1 MQEVE
6 SIKNVIFY
14 AFNFSAIREKNFS
27 LVYLA
32 SQENWAGS
40 PEAGQQVLLHKHL
53 QFPVGALAALGHELV
68 HHGDWQ
74 PSKWNTDISPS
85 RIWDGFWATA
95 G

>member
-14 AFNFSAIREKNFS
+14 AFIFSTVREKNFS

-40 PEAGQQVLLHKHL
+40 REAGQNVLLHKHL
-53 QFPVGALAALGHELV
+53 QFPVVALAALGHELV

-74 PSKWNTDISPS
+74 PSKYQSKQN
-85 RIWDGFWATA
+85 
-95 G
+95 